1 MPQSDKLLRL
11 PAVLQIIPVS
21 RSTWYSWIS
30 DGRAPK
36 PIKLGTRT
44 SVWRE
49 SDIQNFIYDQNKK
62 GAIEI

>member
-1 MPQSDKLLRL
+1 MPQPDKLLRL

-30 DGRAPK
+30 DGHAPK

-49 SDIQNFIYDQNKK
+49 SDIQNFIYDQNQK